1 MPVTKYPDF
10 QATKAG
16 IYREMDHALTNSMN
30 AIERTVKL
38 RYTGPT
44 GSASLSVQSDRLRSS
59 VRREKKGGPWPA
71 PIEARVYMPPPSEGG
86 PVYARIHEFG
96 GVIRPRRFIY
106 LHFKVGGRWVRARQ
120 VRIPA
125 RPVWAKSFEES
136 RERVRGMFLAASAR
150 IRLATR

>member
-16 IYREMDHALTNSMN
+16 IYREMDHALTQSMN
-30 AIERTVKL
+30 AIERQVKL

-44 GSASLSVQSDRLRSS
+44 GSASLSAPSGRLRSA
-59 VRREKKGGPWPA
+59 VRREKRGGPWPA

-86 PVYARIHEFG
+86 PVYARIHETG
-96 GVIRPRRFIY
+96 GIIRPRRFQF
-106 LHFKVGGRWVRARQ
+106 LRFKVGGRWVRARQ
-120 VRIPA
+120 VRIPS
-125 RPVWAKSFEES
+125 RPVWAKSAEEM
-136 RERVRGMFLAASAR
+136 RERVRGFFLAASAR